1 MTPPGVS
8 DRCPVQPAQTSK
20 IGSNWDRTVDFEKG
34 NSISTSA
41 MYGGSYRE
49 PTFEQLVEMRGK
61 R

>member
-1 MTPPGVS
+1 
-8 DRCPVQPAQTSK
+8 VQPAQTSK